1 MMLLREMNDVTH
13 KDCFKNV
20 IGTQQICAI
29 AIIMLLLSDKTV
41 TPRAVVRLGVR
52 GLRREELGKVNLEI
66 DVSNPQ
72 AKTAVHG
79 DAKLCLDKIKHSII
93 NCYTKS

>member
-1 MMLLREMNDVTH
+1 MLLLREINDVTH
-13 KDCFKNV
+13 KACFKNV

-41 TPRAVVRLGVR
+41 TPRTVVRLGVR

-79 DAKLCLDKIKHSII
+79 TQSFALTKLNTLL
-93 NCYTKS
+93 

>member
-41 TPRAVVRLGVR
+41 APRAVVRLGVR
-52 GLRREELGKVNLEI
+52 RLRREELGKVNLEI

-79 DAKLCLDKIKHSII
+79 DTSFALTKLNTLL
-93 NCYTKS
+93 